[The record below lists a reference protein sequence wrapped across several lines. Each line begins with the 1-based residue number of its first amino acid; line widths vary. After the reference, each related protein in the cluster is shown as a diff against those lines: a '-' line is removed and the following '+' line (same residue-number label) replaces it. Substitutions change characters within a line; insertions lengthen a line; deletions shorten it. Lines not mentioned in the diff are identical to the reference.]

1 MNNYFIE
8 FGVTPPARKGETARV
23 KNQTMTEA
31 EFFEFIQDAPEISS
45 VSISGDEDKKQY
57 DRKKRKADGIVA
69 TTISGTRRKAD
80 TNARSIL
87 FYDLDKTDSRTMRKV
102 KRALR
107 ESGVSYVYHTTT
119 GDKHELKGGTR
130 SARFL
135 VLTKKPV
142 PVADLGRVQYAL
154 LHDLGLEDVDF
165 DDCTKDVNRL
175 MYLPHS
181 ESTVECHSGKPASVR
196 RLLRTADRLGLS
208 SEEENDLIE
217 DENGNNQEIA
227 DWCFEQGYESLSSG
241 RGYEVPCPNE
251 HMHSGEGSTAIMLD
265 GKEVRFVCMHSNNGC
280 CSELNRHQHLALRLL
295 GVPDHINV
303 QPHQLSRKQIA
314 EMLPGMDDEEVAA
327 QYEHITDA
335 VSDGEDFGVCTDFDL
350 ENEPESLFTK
360 YDPIIEGMINFKSTW
375 YMAGESNIGKSFHV
389 LGQMAAVSAG
399 HPFGGAKVVQS
410 HCFYFD
416 AEGGESSEQRKEA
429 LRIKYNDDLDKLHI
443 VDIQRMGW
451 DITSKSGLRE
461 VIRFITTAAG
471 GEPVG
476 LIAFDSL
483 NQTVA
488 LRSAD
493 AKPFDENNAS
503 DMGEVVKAL
512 KTLADRTG
520 GAAGVIHHPAK
531 SSNGSRSPR
540 GSGALHGAVDSAF
553 FLEQPDEAK
562 PGQLNLYHE
571 KARNGTKQGPRGFI
585 LLKCKVA
592 VDDKKSAAFAAHQ
605 STNHGADFTDEL
617 VGFDVKP
624 LEVSPRGET
633 LYLVPVALA
642 PFGSTTIQKKEKS
655 NDENAAGPR
664 TEKERLVY
672 AALEELMEETPV
684 HQGFSRRAI
693 LHKAGIATGGSSTK
707 PINDLIER
715 NVFGFYKDPKTGVQ
729 MGSGNIVIKT
739 AVDVEM
745 VANDED
751 LDD

>member
-1 MNNYFIE
+1 MRNYFIE
-8 FGVTPPARKGETARV
+8 FGITPPARKGEAARV

-31 EFFEFIQDAPEISS
+31 EFFEYIQDAPEISS
-45 VSISGDEDKKQY
+45 VSISGSETKEQY
-57 DRKKRKADGIVA
+57 ARKKRKADGIVA
-69 TTISGTRRKAD
+69 TTLSGTRRKND
-80 TNARSIL
+80 TNSRSIL
-87 FYDLDKTDSRTMRKV
+87 FYDLDKTDSRTLRKV
-102 KRALR
+102 KRAFRDADL
-107 ESGVSYVYHTTT
+107 SFVYHTTT

-154 LHDLGLEDVDF
+154 LHDLGLDDVDF

-181 ESTVECHSGKPASVR
+181 ESVVECHSGKPASVR
-196 RLLRTADRLGLS
+196 RLLKLADTLGLDA
-208 SEEENDLIE
+208 EDEKELIE
-217 DENGNNQEIA
+217 DESGNNQEIA
-227 DWCFEQGYESLSSG
+227 DWCFEQGYDTLSSG

-335 VSDGEDFGVCTDFDL
+335 VGDGEDFGVCTDFDL

-360 YDPIIEGMINFKSTW
+360 YDPIIEGLVNFKSTG
-375 YMAGESNIGKSFHV
+375 YLAGESNIGKSFYM
-389 LGQMAAVSAG
+389 LGMMAAASAG

-410 HCFYFD
+410 HSFYFD
-416 AEGGESSEQRKEA
+416 AEGGESTLQRKEA
-429 LRIKYNDDLDKLHI
+429 LQIKYGDDLDKLHI
-443 VDIQRMGW
+443 VDLQRMGW
-451 DITSKSGLRE
+451 DMTSKSGMRE
-461 VIRFITTAAG
+461 IIRFITTAAG

-483 NQTVA
+483 NQAVA
-488 LRSAD
+488 LRAAD
-493 AKPFDENNAS
+493 SKPFDENSAS

-512 KTLADRTG
+512 KVISERTG
-520 GAAGVIHHPAK
+520 GAAFVTHHPAK
-531 SSNGSRSPR
+531 SSNGNRTAR
-540 GSGALHGAVDSAF
+540 GSGALHGAVDYAF
-553 FLEQPDEAK
+553 FLEQPDESK
-562 PGQLNLYHE
+562 MGQLNLYSE
-571 KARNGTKQGPRGFI
+571 KSRNGTKQAPRGFI
-585 LLKCKVA
+585 LLKCKVT

-605 STNHGADFTDEL
+605 SSHPGADFTDEL
-617 VGFDVKP
+617 TGFDVKP
-624 LEVSPRGET
+624 LEIAPRGET

-642 PFGSTTIQKKEKS
+642 PFGSTTTTKEKKKEA
-655 NDENAAGPR
+655 NTAGPR
-664 TEKERLVY
+664 TEKEKLVY
-672 AALEELMEETPV
+672 AAVEQLMEEDPN
-684 HQGFSRRAI
+684 HKGFSRRAI
-693 LHKAGIATGGSSTK
+693 LNAAGMAAGGSSTK
-707 PINDLIER
+707 PINDLIDR
-715 NVFGFYKDPKTGVQ
+715 NILGYYKDPKTGVQ

-739 AVDVEM
+739 AVDVEL

-751 LDD
+751 LED